1 MKRLIILLMFLLLPF
16 SAAAAQTTTPDL
28 VENLHKQGFELVSIE
43 RSWLQRLVFTFESE
57 ALKREIILNPSNGSI
72 MRDYSE
78 PKDDDDSDDEP
89 WYHYLFSNSTG
100 ESADHDGE
108 EDD

>member
-1 MKRLIILLMFLLLPF
+1 MKRLIILLMFLLLPL

-28 VENLHKQGFELVSIE
+28 VENLQKQGFELVSIE
-43 RSWLQRLVFTFESE
+43 RSWLRRLVFTFESE
-57 ALKREIILNPSNGSI
+57 ELKREIILNPSNGSI

-78 PKDDDDSDDEP
+78 PKDDDDSDDDP
-89 WYHYLFSNSTG
+89 WYLYLFSNSTG